1 MPYIIFTLRNPKSFK
16 NQTFLC
22 EHFKLIRN
30 YYVLIDNIHF
40 KKYNLIFFMINTYP
54 TYLHHFQFV
63 LVFIKSSK
71 NQDLLYN
78 NLQIMQK

>member
-22 EHFKLIRN
+22 EHFKHIRN

-40 KKYNLIFFMINTYP
+40 KINTYP